1 MSCSRSWT
9 DDSGTISADS
19 NEDQEET
26 DSSNCL
32 PREKHSYKIT
42 SEQIIVHRWFL
53 SDIQSLNNQEE
64 GFYLQSSSFGC
75 TGENGFLQWIIRFH
89 PIAPPTSKNKYSTD
103 SIDHNRSLQEA
114 DNNSALNEVLKDDE
128 NANQILV
135 NTLRKMIKSPLS
147 HKESVNQLLNEI
159 LLKPISNIEQS
170 ITSSPQEK
178 IHIPILNHHV
188 LKTLPQYSITTSEA
202 DSSLDDKSY
211 CAFEILK
218 INEYESSSQTLFE
231 TNYQSNSSYI
241 ILILFLSS
249 KNSI

>member
-9 DDSGTISADS
+9 DDDSGTASADS
-19 NEDQEET
+19 NEDQEEK
-26 DSSNCL
+26 D
-32 PREKHSYKIT
+32 SYKIT

-64 GFYLQSSSFGC
+64 GFYLQSSAFGC

-103 SIDHNRSLQEA
+103 SINHNRYLREA
-114 DNNSALNEVLKDDE
+114 GNNSALNEVLKDDE

-135 NTLRKMIKSPLS
+135 NTLRKMINNQESQSLLS
-147 HKESVNQLLNEI
+147 YKESLNQLLNEI
-159 LLKPISNIEQS
+159 LLKPISS
-170 ITSSPQEK
+170 QEK
-178 IHIPILNHHV
+178 IHIPLLNHHV
-188 LKTLPQYSITTSEA
+188 LKTLPQYSITTSEE

-218 INEYESSSQTLFE
+218 INEYESSSQALFE
-231 TNYQSNSSYI
+231 TNYQSNSS
-241 ILILFLSS
+241 
-249 KNSI
+249 